1 MHFLFNPGYN
11 SKISPFARRFKRQME
26 GTLQTFVDSEKQLF
40 EDYIEKLKNEELEE
54 NEQNPIQYEE
64 SPYF

>member
-1 MHFLFNPGYN
+1 
-11 SKISPFARRFKRQME
+11 ME